1 MVRVD
6 DVGPV
11 GPQESPSLNREK
23 QPTAGRTMLRISL
36 VLFLGLSGLMISG
49 CLSLTPTSTATRELS
64 RTDNVSALLAR
75 AEEQRQAANTRA
87 KIATLIETYESV
99 LRVDPEHVQSLSNLA
114 QYHILLGTGYSDK
127 RSQKKQ
133 HYKEAI
139 AYSERIMYLNS
150 DFRAR
155 IIAGQT
161 LWEASKVLT
170 KNEADGMGWWSTAVF
185 YYFKEC
191 IPDAF
196 KIFNVQWIKRNKVFL
211 DRIEAVDPDW
221 KNGANYFNL
230 GIYYLALPK
239 SVGGDLKRS
248 AEYLQ
253 KAESVGPDR
262 LLIPWGRAKYYYYN
276 QKNRQGF
283 EKDLEWVLAQDP
295 HRSTGDT
302 YPWAVYFQTQAR
314 SLLASIDELF

>member
-1 MVRVD
+1 M
-6 DVGPV
+6 P
-11 GPQESPSLNREK
+11 K
-23 QPTAGRTMLRISL
+23 ISL
-36 VLFLGLSGLMISG
+36 ALFLGLSGLMISG
-49 CLSLTPTSTATRELS
+49 CLSLAPPSTTTREPS
-64 RTDNVSALLAR
+64 TTDNVSTLLAK
-75 AEEQRQAANTRA
+75 AEQQRQAADTRE

-99 LRVDPEHVQSLSNLA
+99 LTVDPDHFQSLSNLA
-114 QYHILLGTGYSDK
+114 QYHILLGTGYSDR

-150 DFRAR
+150 DFRAQ
-155 IIAGQT
+155 IDAGQS
-161 LWEASKVLT
+161 LWKASEVLT

-211 DRIEAVDPDW
+211 DRIETVDPNW
-221 KNGANYFNL
+221 KSGANYFNL

-276 QKNRQGF
+276 QKDRQGF
-283 EKDLEWVLAQDP
+283 RKDLEWVLAQDP
-295 HRSTGDT
+295 HRPSADT

-314 SLLASIDELF
+314 DLLASIDDLF

>member
-1 MVRVD
+1 M
-6 DVGPV
+6 
-11 GPQESPSLNREK
+11 S
-23 QPTAGRTMLRISL
+23 RISL

-49 CLSLTPTSTATRELS
+49 CLSLAPTSTATREPS

-75 AEEQRQAANTRA
+75 AEEQRRAADTRE
-87 KIATLIETYESV
+87 KVATLIATYESV
-99 LRVDPEHVQSLSNLA
+99 LKVDPEHFQSLSNLA

-127 RSQKKQ
+127 RSQKKR
-133 HYKEAI
+133 HFKEAI
-139 AYSERIMYLNS
+139 TYSERIMYLNS
-150 DFRAR
+150 DFRKR
-155 IIAGQT
+155 INAGQT
-161 LWEASKVLT
+161 LWQASEVLT
-170 KNEADGMGWWSTAVF
+170 TNEADGMGWWSTAVF

-295 HRSTGDT
+295 HRPTGDT